1 MLRRGPLVVL
11 RSLCT
16 ILVGGCG
23 IRVPQVEEIWE
34 PVTVPASLET
44 RIKENIFCETVRA
57 LRDAKRDV
65 TINGQPLIPDSYG
78 VQMQLTLTI
87 DEVSALNPSIG
98 SQDVL
103 PSGIS
108 NKVTVPQSFAL
119 NGAATVS
126 STATR
131 TDTSYSYYNVGKITA
146 RGANPFCDQ
155 PADLSGSS
163 PLMKSDLGIYTYLRQ
178 AALGSLIFSSSAQ
191 AAGGAGKTA
200 KYDVFSYEIKFAVV
214 TSGSISPVWKL
225 VNLNAGTGNL
235 PLASAGR
242 TRTHDLTLTFGP
254 GTNAPLDFALQTH
267 FTGRVV
273 QALQSLQSLQA
284 PVPSVPSFIP

>member
-1 MLRRGPLVVL
+1 MLRRGPLAVVC
-11 RSLCT
+11 SLCT
-16 ILVGGCG
+16 VLICGCG

-34 PVTVPASLET
+34 PVSVPASMET

-57 LRDAKRDV
+57 LRDVKRDI
-65 TINGQPLIPDSYG
+65 TINGQPVIPDSYG

-87 DEVSALNPSIG
+87 EEVSALNPSVG
-98 SQDVL
+98 AQDVL
-103 PSGIS
+103 PNGIS
-108 NKVTVPQSFAL
+108 NKITVPQSFAL
-119 NGAATVS
+119 NGAATLS

-146 RGANPFCDQ
+146 RGANPFCNQ
-155 PADLSGSS
+155 PVDLRGSS
-163 PLMKSDLGIYTYLRQ
+163 PLLKSDLGIEAYLRE
-178 AALGSLIFSSSAQ
+178 AAPGSLVFSSSVQ
-191 AAGGAGKTA
+191 AAGGAGKGA
-200 KYDVFSYEIKFAVV
+200 RYDVFSYEIKFVVV

-225 VNLNAGTGNL
+225 VNLNAGTGSL
-235 PLASAGR
+235 PLANAGR

-273 QALQSLQSLQA
+273 QALQSLQSLQT
-284 PVPSVPSFIP
+284 PVPSVPSLAP